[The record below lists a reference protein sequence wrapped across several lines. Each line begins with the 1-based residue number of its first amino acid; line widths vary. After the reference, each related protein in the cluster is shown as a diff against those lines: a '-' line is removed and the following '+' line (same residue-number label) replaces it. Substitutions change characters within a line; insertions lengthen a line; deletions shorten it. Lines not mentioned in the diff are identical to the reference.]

1 MNATHT
7 FTDSFLY
14 EQCDVP
20 PGKSLREW
28 RRSSAVET
36 AKTRRPSPAAWLH
49 MSPRRQLSDAR

>member
-28 RRSSAVET
+28 RSAAVATT
-36 AKTRRPSPAAWLH
+36 ARRRRPSVMARLHLAPPQRLTPA
-49 MSPRRQLSDAR
+49 R

>member
-7 FTDSFLY
+7 FADSFLY

-28 RRSSAVET
+28 RT
-36 AKTRRPSPAAWLH
+36 ASVATTGRRPRPSVMTRLHLASSRRLTPA
-49 MSPRRQLSDAR
+49 P